1 MPSTLLSNVKR
12 RVGRRLMRRATG
24 GTLDLARLK
33 VIPRSVSMPLHRN
46 GVDPVPALARVRET
60 EPVHLLK
67 RLFGLNIWI
76 VTGYDEARA
85 VLADTTNFSNDI
97 RPLVGGG
104 DSASAEGIGG
114 LGFTDP
120 PDHTRLRRFLTPEF
134 TMRKLARLEPL
145 ITGIVER
152 QLDEVA
158 AAGPVADLVPTFA
171 FPVPFQVIS
180 ELLGLPVEDRERF
193 RELGPARFDL
203 SQGGPGVFDSA
214 TESRAFLIEMVRKQ
228 RSNPGEGL
236 IGGIIREHGDEVDD
250 IELGGL
256 ADGVFLG
263 GYETSA
269 SMLALGTLVLLQN
282 PEVYAAVVRD
292 DGEVD
297 QIVEELLRYL
307 GVVQVAFPRFP
318 KQDMELFGKQV
329 KKGDLVSVSLSGA
342 NRDHAMFGADGD
354 SFNPHRMGGFGPG
367 SAHLA
372 FGHGFHRCVG
382 SELARMELRCAFRA
396 LAKRFPGLSLA
407 GRPDQLRFR
416 DFSIVYGIESLP
428 VHLAAVDS
436 TRAAG

>member
-1 MPSTLLSNVKR
+1 MSSTLLSNVKR

-33 VIPRSVSMPLHRN
+33 VIPRSVSMPLRRN
-46 GVDPVPALARVRET
+46 GVDPVPDLSRVRDT

-67 RLFGLNIWI
+67 RLFGLNVWI

-104 DSASAEGIGG
+104 DSATAEGIGG

-120 PDHTRLRRFLTPEF
+120 PDHTRLRKFLTPEF

-145 ITGIVER
+145 ITEIVDR
-152 QLDEVA
+152 QLDDVA
-158 AAGPVADLVPTFA
+158 AAGPVADLVQTFA

-203 SQGGPGVFDSA
+203 SKGGPGLFGSA
-214 TESRAFLIEMVRKQ
+214 QESRAFLIEMVGKQ
-228 RSNPGEGL
+228 RANPGPGL
-236 IGGIIREHGDEVDD
+236 IGGIIEEHGDEVDD

-269 SMLALGTLVLLQN
+269 SMLALGTMVLLQN
-282 PEVYAAVVRD
+282 PETYAAVVRD
-292 DGEVD
+292 EGGN
-297 QIVEELLRYL
+297 QIIEELWRYL
-307 GVVQVAFPRFP
+307 GVVQVAFPRLP
-318 KQDMELFGKQV
+318 KQDRDLFGKQV

-342 NRDHAMFGADGD
+342 NRDHAVFGADGD
-354 SFNPHRMGGFGPG
+354 SFNPHRMGGFGPA
-367 SAHLA
+367 SSHLA

-382 SELARMELRCAFRA
+382 SELARMELRCAFKS
-396 LAKRFPGLSLA
+396 LARRFPDMSLA
-407 GRPDQLRFR
+407 ARPEQLRFR
-416 DFSIVYGIESLP
+416 DFSLVYGIESLP
-428 VHLAAVDS
+428 VRLNVVDSGRAAV
-436 TRAAG
+436 

>member
-1 MPSTLLSNVKR
+1 MQSTLLSSIKR

-24 GTLDLARLK
+24 GTLDIARLK
-33 VIPRSVSMPLHRN
+33 VIPRSVSMPLRRD
-46 GVDPVPALARVRET
+46 GLDPVPELRRARET

-120 PDHTRLRRFLTPEF
+120 PDHTRLRKFLTPEF

-145 ITGIVER
+145 IAGIVDK
-152 QLDEVA
+152 QLEELA
-158 AAGPVADLVPTFA
+158 GGGPVADLVPSFA

-203 SQGGPGVFDSA
+203 SQGGVGLFGSA
-214 TESRAFLIEMVRKQ
+214 HESRSFLIEMVAKQ
-228 RSNPGEGL
+228 RSNPGPGL
-236 IGGIIREHGDEVDD
+236 IGGIIREHGDEIDD
-250 IELGGL
+250 VELGGL

-282 PEVYAAVVRD
+282 PDAYAAVVRD

-307 GVVQVAFPRFP
+307 AVVQVAFPRFP
-318 KQDMELFGKQV
+318 KQDMELYGKQV
-329 KKGDLVSVSLSGA
+329 KKGDLISVSLSGA

-354 SFNPHRMGGFGPG
+354 SFNPHRMDGAGPG
-367 SAHLA
+367 SAHLG

-396 LAKRFPGLSLA
+396 LANRFPDLTLA
-407 GRPDQLRFR
+407 TTTDQLRFR
-416 DFSIVYGIESLP
+416 EFSLVYGIESLP
-428 VHLAAVDS
+428 VHLTPA
-436 TRAAG
+436 